1 MLSFSHE
8 LGPSSGENISS
19 KSEKYWPSKCD
30 KYIHISMTIQRVT
43 TNEWTRAGWG
53 STRSWGWSSWST
65 SGNHSHLLSSSI
77 FIHMYLWLLF
87 VFSMLGAFTFL
98 LAMLIPNIPSQ
109 VPRPTWEFMAGGER
123 DYNIPNKV
131 YDEIYGGHFGELYR
145 LFLASMLSIFIYVL
159 FFKILNQALLW
170 IAPLHYAALLYAIHQ
185 VKIRQRVVDIE
196 NRLNQSLCS
205 LPPLWLSFSQSG
217 SPPLAWATVSEAT
230 NIFSSPE
237 RSL

>member
-1 MLSFSHE
+1 
-8 LGPSSGENISS
+8 
-19 KSEKYWPSKCD
+19 
-30 KYIHISMTIQRVT
+30 
-43 TNEWTRAGWG
+43 
-53 STRSWGWSSWST
+53 
-65 SGNHSHLLSSSI
+65 
-77 FIHMYLWLLF
+77 MYLWLLF

-145 LFLASMLSIFIYVL
+145 LFLASMLSIFIYVI
-159 FFKILNQALLW
+159 FFEILNQALLW
-170 IAPLHYAALLYAIHQ
+170 IAPLHYAALLDAIHQ
-185 VKIRQRVVDIE
+185 VEMNIE
-196 NRLNQSLCS
+196 NLLNPSVCS

-217 SPPLAWATVSEAT
+217 CPPLAWATVSEAT
-230 NIFSSPE
+230 NIFSSNE